1 VSKDEQIIEFGG
13 FRLNARERSLVSAD
27 GSPIQLTRKLY
38 DTLLFMVERPG
49 RLLEKQALLDAVWKG
64 SVVEENTLS
73 RTISTLRQVLG
84 ERAGQLRYIETVS
97 GLGYRFIQ
105 SVTVTD
111 ERASQEQARAREAS
125 LAVLPFD
132 DLSREHD
139 QGYFADGIAEE
150 ILNRLAS
157 VEGLRLIAKS
167 SSFRFRDRAESAQ
180 AIGRSLGVGYLLV
193 GAVRKDGE
201 RLRITAQLI
210 EAASDSQLWSEQ
222 FEKKLEPEYI
232 FEIQEDIARAVAQAL
247 RGKLGVGGAA
257 QAALDQR
264 GTDDLEAYDLYLR
277 GCALMGQGGAPAAVR
292 SAELFRE
299 AVTRDPSFAAA
310 WSRLVRAIGAR
321 FIFAAPSARSAEE
334 IDEAIAKLEQ
344 LAPRWWATHLA
355 QGWRHIQRREWLAAE
370 RALEKAVAL
379 KSGRPPELT
388 LSLAA
393 LYAHVS
399 DPRSLEHFR
408 AAARDDPLSLLA
420 SALYQ
425 KALHLAGNEREAE
438 AEYRRALD
446 LPGDREMVEHLA
458 IHRLW
463 LRDEPFR
470 EQLRRYLD
478 RTQTK
483 PAPML
488 EDVYSVCD
496 EPHRALERLRAA
508 VASSDYQNPTR
519 QVVLAWWLAH
529 YGDTDAAF
537 AAVWR
542 AFVDMGLFTIDWLW
556 WPVFAQVREHARFPE
571 LLEKLGVVDY
581 WRAKG
586 SAPSPLARSAYARSG
601 LSGTAS

>member
-1 VSKDEQIIEFGG
+1 MSRDEQIIEFGS
-13 FRLNARERSLVSAD
+13 FRLNPAERLLVAAD
-27 GSPIQLTRKLY
+27 GSTVQLTRKLY
-38 DTLLFMVERPG
+38 DTLLYMVERPG

-64 SVVEENTLS
+64 AVVEENTLS
-73 RTISTLRQVLG
+73 RTISALRQVLG
-84 ERAGQLRYIETVS
+84 ERTGQLRYIETVS

-105 SVTVTD
+105 SVAVTD
-111 ERASQEQARAREAS
+111 NRSSQEQARPHGAA
-125 LAVLPFD
+125 LAVLPFE
-132 DLSREHD
+132 DLSRERD
-139 QGYFADGIAEE
+139 QAYFADGVAEE

-167 SSFRFRDRAESAQ
+167 SSFRFRDRAESAH
-180 AIGRSLGVGYLLV
+180 AIGRTLGVDYLLV

-210 EAASDSQLWSEQ
+210 QAASDSQLWSEQ
-222 FEKKLEPEYI
+222 FERKLEPEYI
-232 FEIQEDIARAVAQAL
+232 FEIQEDIARAAAQAL
-247 RGKLGVGGAA
+247 RGKLGVGPASPL
-257 QAALDQR
+257 LDQK

-277 GCALMGQGGAPAAVR
+277 GCALMGQGGAPASIR

-310 WSRLVRAIGAR
+310 WARLVRAIGAR
-321 FIFAAPSARSAEE
+321 FIFAAPSAHTAEE

-379 KSGRPPELT
+379 QSGTPPELT

-425 KALHLAGNEREAE
+425 KALHLAGKEREAD
-438 AEYRRALD
+438 AEYRRGLD

-463 LRDEPFR
+463 LRGEPFR

-478 RTQTK
+478 QTQTK
-483 PAPML
+483 PAPVL
-488 EDVYSVCD
+488 EEVYSVCD
-496 EPHRALERLRAA
+496 EPDRALERLRAA
-508 VASSDYQNPTR
+508 VRLPEYQNPTR
-519 QVVLAWWLAH
+519 QIVLAWWLAH
-529 YGDTDAAF
+529 YGDTDVAF

-542 AFVDMGLFTIDWLW
+542 AFADMGLFTLDWLW
-556 WPVFAQVREHARFPE
+556 WPVFARVREHARFPD
-571 LLEKLGVVDY
+571 LLEKVGVVDY

-586 SAPSPLARSAYARSG
+586 STPSPLARSAYAHGG
-601 LSGTAS
+601 LGGTAR